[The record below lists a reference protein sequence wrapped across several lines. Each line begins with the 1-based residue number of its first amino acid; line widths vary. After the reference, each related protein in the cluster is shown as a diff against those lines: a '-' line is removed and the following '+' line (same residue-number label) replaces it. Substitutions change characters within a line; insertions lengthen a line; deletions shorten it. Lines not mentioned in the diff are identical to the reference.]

1 MPTLFRLL
9 FFGGAIVAGIYAV
22 MLALVLLVDPGQ
34 HEMHAPVSPGSL
46 TTANPTPVAEA
57 PR

>member
-9 FFGGAIVAGIYAV
+9 FFGGAFVAGIYAA

-34 HEMHAPVSPGSL
+34 HEMHVPVPPGNLATAGAPP
-46 TTANPTPVAEA
+46 AAEA
-57 PR
+57 TR